1 MIDSVQKLGG
11 TARNITV
18 YPQIADLPYS
28 AQEAMYLHL
37 VYNRKRIQM
46 TGKGD
51 FT

>member
-28 AQEAMYLHL
+28 AQEAINILRGNIQL
-37 VYNRKRIQM
+37 VEMELR
-46 TGKGD
+46 
-51 FT
+51 